1 MSATPAPRGPPLA
14 GRQATVETVN
24 TARRPRVGHIAFLN
38 CLPIYWGLARTGAL
52 LDVDL
57 HRASPDELSRRLVA
71 GDLDIGPITLVEYL
85 RHVDD
90 LLLIPD
96 PAVAADGPVLSVN
109 LVSKTPLADLPE
121 SPLVALA
128 STSRTGVL
136 LGRMLLEDRYGR
148 KPTYTVTEPDL
159 ATALDGADAAV
170 LIGDE
175 ALRVHHDPQG
185 HHVLDLAAE
194 WKDWTGLPMVFAV
207 WAVRRD
213 YAEAHPGLVKD
224 VHLAFCESV
233 RRSREEIDEVVASAA
248 RWEPF
253 PPGALAEYFARL
265 QFGLSERH
273 LAGLREFASR
283 ASRYAD
289 IAPLGDDGPEF
300 FTGEAVTGTG
310 SGARL

>member
-1 MSATPAPRGPPLA
+1 
-14 GRQATVETVN
+14 VN
-24 TARRPRVGHIAFLN
+24 NARRPRVGHIAFLN
-38 CLPIYWGLARTGAL
+38 CMPIYWGLARTGAL
-52 LDVDL
+52 LEFDL
-57 HRASPDELSRRLVA
+57 RRDAPDELSRLLVE
-71 GDLDIGPITLVEYL
+71 GGLDIGPITLVEYL
-85 RHVDD
+85 RHSDE

-109 LVSKTPLADLPE
+109 LVSKVPLADLPADPRV
-121 SPLVALA
+121 SLA
-128 STSRTGVL
+128 SFSRTGVL
-136 LGRMLLEDRYGR
+136 LGRMLLEERYGR
-148 KPTYTVTEPDL
+148 KPSYQVTAPDL
-159 ATALDGADAAV
+159 DSALAGADAAV

-224 VHLAFCESV
+224 VHLAFRESV
-233 RRSREEIDEVVASAA
+233 RLSREEIDAVVASAA

-253 PPGALAEYFARL
+253 EPAALAEYFDRL
-265 QFGLSERH
+265 QFGLGERH

-283 ASRYAD
+283 AARYTEVKD
-289 IAPLGDDGPEF
+289 FSPEGPEF
-300 FTGEAVTGTG
+300 FDSEI
-310 SGARL
+310 